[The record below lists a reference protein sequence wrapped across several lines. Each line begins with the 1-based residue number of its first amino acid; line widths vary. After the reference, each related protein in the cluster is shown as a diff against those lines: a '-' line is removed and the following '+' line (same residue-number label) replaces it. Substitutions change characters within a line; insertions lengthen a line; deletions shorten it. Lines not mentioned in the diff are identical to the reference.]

1 MLRAFPLIYLI
12 AEVVVFI
19 LLGQWI
25 GFGWAFPILIFSPF
39 IGFLLARGA
48 FRRMR
53 ARMPSQRSTS
63 KSTDT
68 FTADIAVTVIT
79 GILLVTPGILTFVL
93 GLFLLLPPVRSL
105 LASRLGNSL
114 GLRVMSLGERFT
126 VGGASFRRGGT
137 DRTTGEDATSTGGW
151 GDIIDHR
158 STEFDDDSGDDGR
171 GDDSTGG
178 TPGTDR

>member
-12 AEVVVFI
+12 AEVVVFL
-19 LLGQWI
+19 LLGRLL

-39 IGFLLARGA
+39 LGFLLARGA

-53 ARMPSQRSTS
+53 ARTPSQRSTS

-79 GILLVTPGILTFVL
+79 GVLLVIPGILTFVL
-93 GLFLLLPPVRSL
+93 GLLLLLPPVRSL

-126 VGGASFRRGGT
+126 VGGASFRPGGAG
-137 DRTTGEDATSTGGW
+137 DVAGEDAASSGGW
-151 GDIIDHR
+151 GEVIDHR
-158 STEFDDDSGDDGR
+158 STEFDDGE
-171 GDDSTGG
+171 
-178 TPGTDR
+178 TPGSAR

>member
-1 MLRAFPLIYLI
+1 MLRAFPLIYLV
-12 AEVVVFI
+12 AEVVFFI

-25 GFGWAFPILIFSPF
+25 GFGWAFPLLIFSPF
-39 IGFLLARGA
+39 IGFLLARGS

-53 ARMPSQRSTS
+53 ARIPSQRSTS

-68 FTADIAVTVIT
+68 FTADIAVSVIT
-79 GILLVTPGILTFVL
+79 GILLVTPGILTFVF

-126 VGGASFRRGGT
+126 VGGASFRPGGT
-137 DRTTGEDATSTGGW
+137 GRATGEDAGSTGGW

-158 STEFDDDSGDDGR
+158 STKFDDDPGTGSDG
-171 GDDSTGG
+171 TGG
-178 TPGTDR
+178 TPGSDR

>member
-68 FTADIAVTVIT
+68 FTADIAGTVIT
-79 GILLVTPGILTFVL
+79 GILLVTTGILTFVL
-93 GLFLLLPPVRSL
+93 GRFLLLPPVR
-105 LASRLGNSL
+105 
-114 GLRVMSLGERFT
+114 
-126 VGGASFRRGGT
+126 
-137 DRTTGEDATSTGGW
+137 
-151 GDIIDHR
+151 
-158 STEFDDDSGDDGR
+158 
-171 GDDSTGG
+171 
-178 TPGTDR
+178 